1 MTVIGDFT
9 STATSLA
16 TTGLG
21 SKGLSNLSKTAIAVL
36 PPPAIGA
43 GDRVM
48 MAQRGASVVASKPSL
63 AAAKA
68 SFPGDASQGG
78 TTGRGFL
85 IAVGT
90 LSGREFSATAMRQ
103 TLSQIEQTGFDAGA
117 AAFRAPSFALT
128 QAGNPNA
135 GATEPMSTGKKAA
148 IAAAVVGV
156 AALGAIL
163 YKRRK

>member
-1 MTVIGDFT
+1 MPVIGDFT
-9 STATSLA
+9 STATKLA

-21 SKGLSNLSKTAIAVL
+21 SGGLSNLSKTAIAVL
-36 PPPAIGA
+36 PPPQVTA

-48 MAQRGASVVASKPSL
+48 MAQRGASVLASRAGL

-68 SFPGDASQGG
+68 AYPGGANEGG

-85 IAVGT
+85 IALGT
-90 LSGREFSATAMRQ
+90 LSGREFSPAAMRQ

-117 AAFRAPSFALT
+117 AAFKAPDFALT
-128 QAGNPNA
+128 QAGNPTA
-135 GATEPMSTGKKAA
+135 SSSEPMTTGKKAA